1 LDVKLFQNDCS
12 TVADASLALINTTT
26 GDELDIDLD
35 IIRETIFNSVHYQGI
50 NASAAIIGFCVRV
63 DYNYIDGDGLTES
76 NFYETNATITVDLTA
91 NFTLVA
97 VSTERTS
104 ADSKAAD
111 FKLDYPVEAF
121 ISLDDN
127 SEVLSPAALE

>member
-1 LDVKLFQNDCS
+1 LDVKLFQ
-12 TVADASLALINTTT
+12 ASLATT
-26 GDELDIDLD
+26 GDQLDIDLD
-35 IIRETIFNSVHYQGI
+35 IIHENISNSVHYQDI

-76 NFYETNATITVDLTA
+76 INIYEANATITVDLTA

-97 VSTERTS
+97 ISAERTS
-104 ADSKAAD
+104 ADSEAAD

-121 ISLDDN
+121 ICLDNN
-127 SEVLSPAALE
+127 SEVLSPVALE